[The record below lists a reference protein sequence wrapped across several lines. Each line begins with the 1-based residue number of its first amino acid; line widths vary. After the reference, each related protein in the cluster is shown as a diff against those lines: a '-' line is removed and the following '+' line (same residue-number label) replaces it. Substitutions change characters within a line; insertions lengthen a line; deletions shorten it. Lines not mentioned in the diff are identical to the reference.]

1 MPVKIKGSEY
11 STVAERL
18 NSVHN
23 DHDYISITTEIVD
36 ETQEHITIKA
46 NVSIHND
53 NFEQIYSGHAREYFE
68 FRNRA
73 SVNFAFALENAET
86 SAIGRALASAGYGG
100 KKFASAEEMS
110 RIEAKTKA
118 RESQIPHSSA
128 PLIKVVEDARQQA
141 DISVEQLKQR
151 SQNLFG
157 TDDIRALSSIQLKRI
172 ASEISNGKN

>member
-1 MPVKIKGSEY
+1 MPVKIKGNEY

-18 NSVHN
+18 NSVHD

-36 ETQEHITIKA
+36 ETQEYITIKA
-46 NVSIHND
+46 NVIIYND
-53 NFEQIYSGHAREYFE
+53 SFEQIYSGHAREYFE
-68 FRNRA
+68 FRNRD

-118 RESQIPHSSA
+118 RESQIPHGSV
-128 PLIKVVEDARQQA
+128 PLLQVVEDARQQA
-141 DISVEQLKQR
+141 DISVDQLKEK
-151 SQNLFG
+151 SQSLFG
-157 TDDIRALSSIQLKRI
+157 TDDIRGLSGGQLKKI
-172 ASEISNGKN
+172 ANEISNRKN

>member
-1 MPVKIKGSEY
+1 MPVKIKGNEY

-18 NSVHN
+18 NSVHD

-36 ETQEHITIKA
+36 ETQEYITIKA
-46 NVSIHND
+46 NVSIYND
-53 NFEQIYSGHAREYFE
+53 SFEQIYSGHAREYFE
-68 FRNRA
+68 FRNRD

-118 RESQIPHSSA
+118 RESQIPHGSV
-128 PLIKVVEDARQQA
+128 PLLQVVEDARQQA
-141 DISVEQLKQR
+141 DISVDQLKEK
-151 SQNLFG
+151 SQSLFG
-157 TDDIRALSSIQLKRI
+157 TDDIRGLSGGQLKKI
-172 ASEISNGKN
+172 ANEISNRKN

>member
-1 MPVKIKGSEY
+1 MPVKIKGNEY

-18 NSVHN
+18 NSVHD

-36 ETQEHITIKA
+36 ETQEYITIKA
-46 NVSIHND
+46 NVSIYND
-53 NFEQIYSGHAREYFE
+53 SFEQIYSGHAREYFE
-68 FRNRA
+68 FRNRD

-118 RESQIPHSSA
+118 RESQIPHGSA
-128 PLIKVVEDARQQA
+128 PLLQVVEDARQQA
-141 DISVEQLKQR
+141 DISVDQLKQK

-157 TDDIRALSSIQLKRI
+157 TDDIRALSGVQLKRI
-172 ASEISNGKN
+172 ANEISNGKN

>member
-1 MPVKIKGSEY
+1 MPVKIKGNEY

-18 NSVHN
+18 NSVHD

-36 ETQEHITIKA
+36 ETQEYITIKA

-53 NFEQIYSGHAREYFE
+53 SFEQIYSGHAREYFE
-68 FRNRA
+68 LRNRD

-118 RESQIPHSSA
+118 RESQIPHGSA
-128 PLIKVVEDARQQA
+128 PLLQVVEDARQQA
-141 DISVEQLKQR
+141 DISVDQLKKK

-157 TDDIRALSSIQLKRI
+157 TNDIRALSGVQLKRI
-172 ASEISNGKN
+172 ANEISNGKN

>member
-36 ETQEHITIKA
+36 ETQEYITIKA

-68 FRNRA
+68 FRNRD

-118 RESQIPHSSA
+118 RESQISHSSA
-128 PLIKVVEDARQQA
+128 PLLKVVEDARQQA

-157 TDDIRALSSIQLKRI
+157 TDDISAL
-172 ASEISNGKN
+172 

>member
-1 MPVKIKGSEY
+1 MITLNKYILVTRESISSSETETP
-11 STVAERL
+11 STSL
-18 NSVHN
+18 LPL
-23 DHDYISITTEIVD
+23 
-36 ETQEHITIKA
+36 K
-46 NVSIHND
+46 
-53 NFEQIYSGHAREYFE
+53 
-68 FRNRA
+68 
-73 SVNFAFALENAET
+73 NAET

-128 PLIKVVEDARQQA
+128 PLLKVVEDARQQA

-157 TDDIRALSSIQLKRI
+157 TDDIRALSGIQLKRI

>member
-1 MPVKIKGSEY
+1 MPVKIKGNEY

-18 NSVHN
+18 NSVHD
-23 DHDYISITTEIVD
+23 DHDYISITTKIVD
-36 ETQEHITIKA
+36 ETQEYITIKA

-53 NFEQIYSGHAREYFE
+53 SFEQIYSGHAREYFE
-68 FRNRA
+68 FRNRD

-118 RESQIPHSSA
+118 RESQIPHGSV
-128 PLIKVVEDARQQA
+128 PLLQVVEDARQQA
-141 DISVEQLKQR
+141 DISVDQLKEK
-151 SQNLFG
+151 SQSLFG
-157 TDDIRALSSIQLKRI
+157 TDDIRGLSGGQLKKI
-172 ASEISNGKN
+172 ANEISNRKN